1 MRVGVQGLNDAT
13 TLFLVGG
20 LSGIREGALGERGG
34 LLVIVQEGTLQVF
47 HGAVFF
53 GTFLVAVLAGTLR
66 LHETAQG
73 ILPLLLLHNFV
84 AQPRAAGRLGFLV
97 PVLCRGALRLA
108 RLFIPL
114 LLTDPK
120 EAHWASSFGVR
131 REYARCPSNLPRNHA
146 RVHGHNADVL
156 IISLILSCA

>member
-1 MRVGVQGLNDAT
+1 MRVGVQSLQDAT

-20 LSGIREGALGERGG
+20 LAGIREGALGERGG

-47 HGAVFF
+47 HGAMLF
-53 GTFLVAVLAGTLR
+53 GTFLVAVLAGALR

-84 AQPRAAGRLGFLV
+84 AQPRAAGRLAFLV

-131 REYARCPSNLPRNHA
+131 REYARCPPNLPRNHA